1 MRKITLHG
9 RGRRGTCVG
18 AAELEQRFLSLYG
31 ATADRKVG
39 ECFVKGMRV
48 LLRRFE
54 PQWEREVALVSRGQS
69 APYKKAIH
77 LYWLASRKAQKASLI
92 YLDSHQH
99 VSITDIVSDLKE
111 DPYPTLKSLTDA
123 AKSHATRVCG

>member
-1 MRKITLHG
+1 
-9 RGRRGTCVG
+9 
-18 AAELEQRFLSLYG
+18 
-31 ATADRKVG
+31 
-39 ECFVKGMRV
+39 MRV

-69 APYKKAIH
+69 APCKKAIH

-111 DPYPTLKSLTDA
+111 DPYPTLKSPTDA
-123 AKSHATRVCG
+123 AKSHAIRVCG